1 MGEHSTSNRLAVDQP
16 TRGADRNRSLADQ
29 ADPTTDEMLLP
40 SLGDGITLLD
50 VEGGRG
56 VPILQS
62 LVLDHLLLHDGP
74 AFWIDANGHATTT
87 TLAQIAPSQRL
98 LNRIHVARGFTAYQH
113 YGAVCDLRTAVNKSI
128 QMSTTDARAAGRG
141 EPSRDEDTSPHTPA
155 LIVAPAVDAQYRA
168 DDTLG
173 ETHAKTLQARALA
186 RLATYAEGYDI
197 PVLVTRNERNE
208 FTESIATVADHHLE
222 CEQTRMG
229 PRVVGEDFE
238 TLVYPV
244 DDGAYYQTTFAYWRQ
259 LLAARATQVGVEPT
273 TSTPSTPTPEG
284 VGTGVT
290 ADGETVA
297 ATADPL
303 LDAWTASGTGGR

>member
-1 MGEHSTSNRLAVDQP
+1 MGEHSTPNRLAVDQP

-29 ADPTTDEMLLP
+29 ADPATDEMLLP
-40 SLGDGITLLD
+40 QLDDGITLLD

-74 AFWIDANGHATTT
+74 AFWVDANGHATTT
-87 TLAQIAPSQRL
+87 TLAQITPSQRL

-113 YGAVCDLRTAVNKSI
+113 YGAVCDLPTAVNKSI
-128 QMSTTDARAAGRG
+128 QTSTTDARAAGRG
-141 EPSRDEDTSPHTPA
+141 TPGRNADTPPHTPA
-155 LIVAPAVDAQYRA
+155 IIVAPAVDAQYRA
-168 DDTLG
+168 DDTLD
-173 ETHAKTLQARALA
+173 ETHAKTLQARTLA
-186 RLATYAEGYDI
+186 RLATYSEGYDI

-208 FTESIATVADHHLE
+208 FTEPVATVADHHLK

-273 TSTPSTPTPEG
+273 TPAPSTPTPEG

-290 ADGETVA
+290 ADGETVS

-303 LDAWTASGTGGR
+303 LDAWTATGGGR

>member
-1 MGEHSTSNRLAVDQP
+1 
-16 TRGADRNRSLADQ
+16 
-29 ADPTTDEMLLP
+29 MLLP
-40 SLGDGITLLD
+40 SLEGGITLLD
-50 VEGGRG
+50 VEGDRG

-113 YGAVCDLRTAVNKSI
+113 YGAVCDLPTAVNQSI
-128 QMSTTDARAAGRG
+128 QTSTADSGIDCRR
-141 EPSRDEDTSPHTPA
+141 EPGRDEGTSSHTPA

-173 ETHAKTLQARALA
+173 ETHAETLQARTLA

-197 PVLVTRNERNE
+197 PVLITRNERNE
-208 FTESIATVADHHLE
+208 FTEPVADHYLE

-244 DDGAYYQTTFAYWRQ
+244 DGGAYCQTTFAYWRQ

-273 TSTPSTPTPEG
+273 MPASTPTPEG

-290 ADGETVA
+290 ADNETVA

-303 LDAWTASGTGGR
+303 LDAWMATGAGGL

>member
-1 MGEHSTSNRLAVDQP
+1 MSNRLAVEQP

-29 ADPTTDEMLLP
+29 ADPATDDMLLP
-40 SLGDGITLLD
+40 SLKDGVTLLD

-62 LVLDHLLLHDGP
+62 LVLDHLLLHAGP
-74 AFWIDANGHATTT
+74 AFWVDANGHATTT
-87 TLAQIAPSQRL
+87 TLSQIAPSRRL
-98 LNRIHVARGFTAYQH
+98 LDRIHVARGFTAYQH
-113 YGAVCDLRTAVNKSI
+113 YGAVSDLPTAVNQSI
-128 QMSTTDARAAGRG
+128 QESTSDDSLRNRQPTENDDESPHPLAHRRAGRRHPVSG
-141 EPSRDEDTSPHTPA
+141 RRRYS
-155 LIVAPAVDAQYRA
+155 
-168 DDTLG
+168 G
-173 ETHAKTLQARALA
+173 KTHAETLQTRTLA
-186 RLATYAEGYDI
+186 RLATYADGYDI
-197 PVLVTRNERNE
+197 PVLVTRTKRND
-208 FTESIATVADHHLE
+208 FTASGVTAADHHLE

-229 PRVVGEDFE
+229 PRVVGDGFE

-273 TSTPSTPTPEG
+273 TPAPSTPTPEG

-297 ATADPL
+297 ATADPF
-303 LDAWTASGTGGR
+303 A

>member
-1 MGEHSTSNRLAVDQP
+1 
-16 TRGADRNRSLADQ
+16 
-29 ADPTTDEMLLP
+29 MLLP
-40 SLGDGITLLD
+40 SLDDGITLLD

-74 AFWIDANGHATTT
+74 AFWVDANGHGTTT

-98 LNRIHVARGFTAYQH
+98 LDRIHVARGFTAYQH
-113 YGAVCDLRTAVNKSI
+113 YGAVCDLPAAVNQSI
-128 QMSTTDARAAGRG
+128 QESTTDDSRG
-141 EPSRDEDTSPHTPA
+141 CRQPPSHDDSSLHTPS

-173 ETHAKTLQARALA
+173 EAHAETLQARTLA
-186 RLATYAEGYDI
+186 RLAAYTNGYDV
-197 PVLVTRNERNE
+197 PALVTRSNADE
-208 FTESIATVADHHLE
+208 FTAPVATAADDHLK

-229 PRVVGEDFE
+229 PRIVGSDFE

-244 DDGAYYQTTFAYWRQ
+244 DDGAYYQTTFAYWRH
-259 LLAARATQVGVEPT
+259 LLEARATQVGMKPAT
-273 TSTPSTPTPEG
+273 TSPSTPTPGG

-290 ADGETVA
+290 TEGKTVSVA
-297 ATADPL
+297 ANPL
-303 LDAWTASGTGGR
+303 LDAWTTAGTDGR